1 MRKFEFSLQKLLDVK
16 NSSIELLKIE
26 ILKANKEVEELRAKV
41 EDMTEEISR
50 AQKKMDGETK
60 SVHTLLEW
68 MNYIQSL
75 YTKRKELV
83 SKLSS
88 MERHLD
94 DLREEYAKL
103 YKEHKALQNLRQLQK
118 DAYDLDMLREEQ
130 KIIDDLAIVRGVK
143 KQK

>member
-1 MRKFEFSLQKLLDVK
+1 MRKFKFNLQRLFDIK
-16 NSSIELLKIE
+16 NSSIELLKIKISKLNGE
-26 ILKANKEVEELRAKV
+26 IEELRSKV
-41 EDMTEEISR
+41 EDMTEEISK
-50 AQKKMDGETK
+50 AQKKMDSETK
-60 SVHTLLEW
+60 SVHLLLEW

-94 DLREEYAKL
+94 DLREEYARL

-130 KIIDDLAIVRGVK
+130 KIIDDLATMRGVK

>member
-26 ILKANKEVEELRAKV
+26 ILKTNKEVEKLRAEV
-41 EDMTEEISR
+41 ESMTEEISR
-50 AQKKMDGETK
+50 AQKKMDDETK

-75 YTKRKELV
+75 YTKRKGLV

-118 DAYDLDMLREEQ
+118 DAYDLDKLREEQ

>member
-1 MRKFEFSLQKLLDVK
+1 MRKFKFSLQKLLEVK
-16 NSSIELLKIE
+16 NSSVDLLKIE
-26 ILKANKEVEELRAKV
+26 ISKVNKEVERLRLKV
-41 EDMTEEISR
+41 ENMTKEISV
-50 AQKKMDGETK
+50 AQKKIDSEAK
-60 SVHTLLEW
+60 SVHVLLEW

-88 MERHLD
+88 MEKHLD
-94 DLREEYAKL
+94 NLREEYAKL

-118 DAYDLDMLREEQ
+118 DAYDLEMLRKEQ
-130 KIIDDLAIVRGVK
+130 KIIDDIAMEKGFK